1 MIQCPLVAQSKVS
14 HDDSSIWHMPVSMRQ
29 KSDKFV
35 AVKKCADV
43 QSILLDLLGEK
54 VGINN
59 IMDSD
64 VSFLEF

>member
-1 MIQCPLVAQSKVS
+1 MMVRWIIQTPGLIQ
-14 HDDSSIWHMPVSMRQ
+14 
-29 KSDKFV
+29 

>member
-1 MIQCPLVAQSKVS
+1 
-14 HDDSSIWHMPVSMRQ
+14 MPVSMRQ